1 MAPTA
6 AATDTRTASENPCA
20 GTGFARLVEAGGN
33 SMTLDLTAQFAPI
46 AWSLVVLMVF
56 SGVSLL
62 MSHR

>member
-1 MAPTA
+1 
-6 AATDTRTASENPCA
+6 
-20 GTGFARLVEAGGN
+20 
-33 SMTLDLTAQFAPI
+33 MTLDLTAQFAPI